1 MRTLVIPLLA
11 VLALAGV
18 LAAQSTQTMVVP
30 AATPVVTTKAPGAG
44 VTDNTASL
52 QAALKMLQEMK
63 TVNEETLRKQEATLE
78 QLDLIQQAADQ
89 LKIYS
94 KRG

>member
-1 MRTLVIPLLA
+1 MRTFVLPFLA
-11 VLALAGV
+11 ILALAGI
-18 LAAQSTQTMVVP
+18 LDAQSTQTMVVP

-63 TVNEETLRKQEATLE
+63 TANEETLRKQEATLE

>member
-1 MRTLVIPLLA
+1 MRTFVLPFLA
-11 VLALAGV
+11 ILALAGF
-18 LAAQSTQTMVVP
+18 LDAQSTQTIVVP
-30 AATPVVTTKAPGAG
+30 AATPIITTKAPATG
-44 VTDNTASL
+44 VPANSEAM

>member
-1 MRTLVIPLLA
+1 MRKFVFPLLA
-11 VLALAGV
+11 VLALAGI

-30 AATPVVTTKAPGAG
+30 AATPVVITKAPGVG
-44 VTDNTASL
+44 VTDNTAVL

-63 TVNEETLRKQEATLE
+63 AANDETLRKQEATLE

>member
-1 MRTLVIPLLA
+1 MRKFVFPLLA
-11 VLALAGV
+11 VLALAGI

-63 TVNEETLRKQEATLE
+63 TANEETLRKQEATLE